1 MSVKI
6 ISLCEKEIRDIGD
19 AFADFQY
26 AESEFGMGYLGK
38 DRQAVS
44 DYICAYV
51 RMSIKERIL
60 YSNSENH
67 EAFIA
72 FKNPGVNMSLK
83 GAAELLKTIPGCVD
97 TGHLIS
103 TAKGLFK
110 SGKSYGDMLSKL
122 KIPHIYVGMV
132 AVRKEY
138 QGKGFMRKLLE
149 IAFEEG
155 RRQAVPDGPPYF
167 CHSKRNTSV
176 SRTKHVQFCKHR
188 HCRDFYEIINETYI
202 TIIEIVNATF
212 MGLGM
217 LEMQINTGF

>member
-51 RMSIKERIL
+51 RMSINERIL

-110 SGKSYGDMLSKL
+110 SGKSYGDILSKL

-155 RRQAVPDGPPYF
+155 RRQAVPVVLDTDAVL
-167 CHSKRNTSV
+167 K
-176 SRTKHVQFCKHR
+176 KEK
-188 HCRDFYEIINETYI
+188 YEH
-202 TIIEIVNATF
+202 
-212 MGLGM
+212 LGM
-217 LEMQINTGF
+217 KYVSCAVNEQTFPI